1 MSKLPTREQIIY
13 SMCLAMRN
21 EKRDP
26 NILSHTRT
34 LGDYIGTISGN
45 ITDTERKILW
55 DRMAKIYDECIEPY
69 MEFKKQDKSNV

>member
-34 LGDYIGTISGN
+34 LGDYIGTISDFN
-45 ITDTERKILW
+45 QERQILW
-55 DRMAKIYDECIEPY
+55 DRMARIYDECIEPY